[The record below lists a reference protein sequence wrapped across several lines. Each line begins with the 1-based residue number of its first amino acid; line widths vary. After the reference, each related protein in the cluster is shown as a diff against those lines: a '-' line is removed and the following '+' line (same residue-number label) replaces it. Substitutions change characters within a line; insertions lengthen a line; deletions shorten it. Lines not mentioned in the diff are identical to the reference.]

1 MRSVSKVRRR
11 SWLFAWAFH
20 ELFWPFKDRL
30 YLQTDIKRSYKL
42 SGTLVGWK
50 RPCWTLSSIR
60 YICKIIF
67 TFYNQKINSRLI
79 FRFMYVTVAL
89 RSYPFM
95 IVTFPGRLWT
105 VTVNGQRW
113 VWMRGHDNVHKAKYQ
128 LYFRCTIMDFLS
140 KIKLA
145 KFHSWDRSWTLE
157 VHLCT

>member
-1 MRSVSKVRRR
+1 MRSVST
-11 SWLFAWAFH
+11 FAWAFH

-50 RPCWTLSSIR
+50 RPGLTLPSIR

-79 FRFMYVTVAL
+79 FRFMYVTVTF
-89 RSYPFM
+89 RS
-95 IVTFPGRLWT
+95 FPGRLWT
-105 VTVNGQRW
+105 VTVNGQRR

-145 KFHSWDRSWTLE
+145 KFYSWDRSWTLE